1 MLHCFHHVVIDYV
14 TYLIRIYPMDNKT
27 TILLDKAAEKAS
39 LRSWAEKLGLHP
51 NALNMAKM
59 RGSVSPTVAFCLAT
73 ELGVKNPSE
82 WALIAAAENERDSKC
97 KQRML
102 KALGGN
108 GGIRTLDEA
117 LHPILP

>member
-1 MLHCFHHVVIDYV
+1 
-14 TYLIRIYPMDNKT
+14 MDNST
-27 TILLDKAAEKAS
+27 VFLLEKAANQGS
-39 LRSWAEKLGLHP
+39 LRSWASKLGLHA

-59 RGSVSPTVAFCLAT
+59 RGSMSPTITWALAE
-73 ELGVKNPSE
+73 ELKEDPVK
-82 WALIAAAENERDSKC
+82 WALIAAAENERDSAC
-97 KQRML
+97 KKRMLKAL